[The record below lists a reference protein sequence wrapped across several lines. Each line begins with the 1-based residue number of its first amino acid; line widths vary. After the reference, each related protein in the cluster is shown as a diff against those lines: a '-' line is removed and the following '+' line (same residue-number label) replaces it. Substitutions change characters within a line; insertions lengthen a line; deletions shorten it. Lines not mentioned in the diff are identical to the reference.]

1 MKKIITLATWLFL
14 SASFSLMAADKINIA
29 ISAIPSNINPFFST
43 DANSQN
49 INRLVHMALVDF
61 NQQMKFECKACS
73 SFTEKMEGNKQIFSF
88 KLREDLT
95 FADGTQV
102 TAEDVLKSW
111 EYFAKNKKIQSTFMG
126 SFETIENVVVLDK
139 FNLVITYSSFSLENL
154 SNLAM
159 LKIVKLKD
167 PTSPSMEPLDVMGCG
182 DYLLTKILPLEIM
195 VTPKDKSKMTFVFK
209 VVKDET
215 TLALKLINKEI
226 DLSVASMSPRKVNWL
241 KNKGTNLNVWQI
253 ASGNFAF
260 MGLNHKRD
268 FFKDI
273 KLRQAI
279 SLLIPRNDILKY
291 KLKNTVV
298 LSNGMFSPAFAEI
311 YEARPVESYDL
322 NRAHKLIAEAGYK
335 KNANGFLEKNG
346 KILELDWKVS
356 NNKAS
361 IEIVEVIQSFL
372 EKEGFKINVS
382 IQEWGTYMS
391 SFKSGK
397 FDVVLGQWVGFT
409 GPDMMKFAYYSQ
421 NTPPK
426 GGNRTSY
433 NNPEFDKVID
443 IATIET
449 DSAKRNL
456 EYKKALNIINQDYAY
471 VNLWHPNIIWIGSN
485 CLKNIKLEPTG
496 GFYPLLNIEK
506 NHGGACGK

>member
-1 MKKIITLATWLFL
+1 MKKFITLATWLFL
-14 SASFSLMAADKINIA
+14 YASFSLMAADKINIA

-73 SFTEKMEGNKQIFSF
+73 SFTEKIEGNKQIFSF

-102 TAEDVLKSW
+102 TAEDVKKSW
-111 EYFAKNKKIQSTFMG
+111 EYFAKNQKIQSTFMG

-159 LKIVKLKD
+159 LKIVKLKN
-167 PTSPSMEPLDVMGCG
+167 PSNPSMDPLDVIGCG
-182 DYLLTKILPLEIM
+182 DYLLSKILPLEIT

-241 KNKGTNLNVWQI
+241 KNKGTNLTVWQI
-253 ASGNFAF
+253 PSGNFAF

-279 SLLIPRNDILKY
+279 SLLIPRNDILKC
-291 KLKNTVV
+291 KLKDTVV
-298 LSNGMFSPAFAEI
+298 LSVGMFSPAFAEM
-311 YEARPVESYDL
+311 YDVRPVEAYDL
-322 NRAHKLIAEAGYK
+322 KRARQLITEAGYK
-335 KNANGFLEKNG
+335 KNTSGFLEKNG
-346 KILELDWKVS
+346 KVLELDWKVS
-356 NNKAS
+356 NNKALKS
-361 IEIVEVIQSFL
+361 YKTFWKKKDLKLMSP
-372 EKEGFKINVS
+372 FKN
-382 IQEWGTYMS
+382 
-391 SFKSGK
+391 
-397 FDVVLGQWVGFT
+397 
-409 GPDMMKFAYYSQ
+409 
-421 NTPPK
+421 
-426 GGNRTSY
+426 GGH
-433 NNPEFDKVID
+433 I
-443 IATIET
+443 
-449 DSAKRNL
+449 
-456 EYKKALNIINQDYAY
+456 
-471 VNLWHPNIIWIGSN
+471 
-485 CLKNIKLEPTG
+485 
-496 GFYPLLNIEK
+496 
-506 NHGGACGK
+506 